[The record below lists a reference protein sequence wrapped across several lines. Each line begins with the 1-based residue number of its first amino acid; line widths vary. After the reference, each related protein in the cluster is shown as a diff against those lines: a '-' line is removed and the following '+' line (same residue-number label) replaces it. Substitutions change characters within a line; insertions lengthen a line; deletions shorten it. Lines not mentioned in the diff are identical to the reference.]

1 MAEILKCPDCGVDRA
16 MDEEVISGAR
26 GWRCPDCGHVWLPG
40 SEVARGTG
48 DERAVHQPHTV
59 RSEDD

>member
-1 MAEILKCPDCGVDRA
+1 MTEMLHCPACGVDRA
-16 MDEEVISGAR
+16 MAEEMIWGAR

-40 SEVARGTG
+40 TEVSRDTG
-48 DERAVHQPHTV
+48 NEQAVHQPQTV